1 MSPAQFEIFKREQS
15 RVRYMDTRLV
25 EELFPDIEKIEVS
38 YHLYHGSFTGPKNV
52 DGSRFY
58 KPHDM
63 AIFYIDCLNKE
74 CSSEGFNLKSEIY
87 SMWREHLAEKTDAM
101 RCDGQEAPDHPE
113 QSCDGSL
120 KYTIKITYKE

>member
-1 MSPAQFEIFKREQS
+1 MNPAQFEKFKRDQS

-38 YHLYHGSFTGPKNV
+38 YHLYHGSFVGPKDV
-52 DGSRFY
+52 DGSRVY
-58 KPHDM
+58 KPQDM

-87 SMWREHLAEKTDAM
+87 SLRRDHKTEISGEIK
-101 RCDGQEAPDHPE
+101 CGGQEAPDHPE

-120 KYTIKITYKE
+120 KYTIKIKYK